1 MKKYNHPIDD
11 FFRENLKD
19 HQIAPSDA
27 AKQAFLK
34 EALHVHRPVKKGRNG
49 LFLLSVL
56 LVLVST
62 GIIFWTITSD
72 KTTTVTDKPLTHPV
86 LLTKPENQATGANY
100 KRNSETTSLKSN
112 NGLQNN
118 STNTQSAPVKTN
130 QKSIERISPLKT
142 EPIQNT
148 EKSLN
153 QVTEQPPMVKATD
166 QHPVP
171 NVYTSGITSTE
182 NSLRKIDETITP
194 GVTDSVNYETPKTPY
209 SGNVTVITNQGSA
222 TTHYSSETEV
232 ARDVA
237 VRSNHWIPSIGF
249 YYAPELMFNTL
260 DGSKFVSNF
269 GLEGIFIFERF
280 SVRTGAGL
288 SIAKGTNELI
298 VEYNDYLGAYNKLDS
313 MQLTWNDPVKQYIPK
328 YYMSH
333 EDVWDSLLKSDYPKV
348 VKRYTYLQ
356 IPMILGYEVWQTETV
371 SIGVRIGPVLS
382 VLLASKNLSGEYDP
396 GSKRIY
402 SINDIAPG
410 QVNLNWQLL
419 GGFTFSVRLS
429 NMLRIEIEPD
439 ARYYFNSVYEKPVNN
454 TKPWSIGIR
463 AACIIKF

>member
-19 HQIAPSDA
+19 HHMAPSDA

-56 LVLVST
+56 LILVST
-62 GIIFWTITSD
+62 GITFWTITSD
-72 KTTTVTDKPLTHPV
+72 KTTAVTDKPLTHPV

-100 KRNSETTSLKSN
+100 KRNSETASLKSN

-118 STNTQSAPVKTN
+118 STNTQSAPVKTI
-130 QKSIERISPLKT
+130 QKSRKLTSPIQT
-142 EPIQNT
+142 EPIQHS
-148 EKSLN
+148 EKPIN
-153 QVTEQPPMVKATD
+153 QVVEQSSVATAAE
-166 QHPVP
+166 QQPVP
-171 NVYTSGITSTE
+171 SVYTSGISATG
-182 NSLRKIDETITP
+182 NSLLKKDETINP
-194 GVTDSVNYETPKTPY
+194 GITDSINYETPETPF
-209 SGNVTVITNQGSA
+209 SGTVTAITKQDS
-222 TTHYSSETEV
+222 TTAHFSSETEI

-237 VRSNHWIPSIGF
+237 GRNNHWIPSIGF

-260 DGSKFVSNF
+260 DGSKFVNNF
-269 GLEGIFIFERF
+269 GLEGIFNFERF

-288 SIAKGTNELI
+288 SIASGTNELM

-371 SIGVRIGPVLS
+371 SIGLRIGPVLS

-419 GGFTFSVRLS
+419 GGFAFSVRLS
-429 NMLRIEIEPD
+429 DMLRIEIEPD

-463 AACIIKF
+463 TACIIKF